1 MNIPACADRTVYC
14 TYPPDPYPSGEIKV
28 TTNPSPA
35 YQVPSGKFQIL
46 ILTFQFTHLFDLLF
60 CNLEKLIRV
69 SKREYH

>member
-46 ILTFQFTHLFDLLF
+46 KLTFQNTQLSTSS
-60 CNLEKLIRV
+60 LIWPSYTIRATIL
-69 SKREYH
+69 SW